1 MDVEREIEM
10 SIPATPRRATYGFGT
25 TLDVPVDE
33 AVERTTAALKAEGF
47 GVLTRIDVD
56 KTLKEKIGVEV
67 EPYVILGACNPNFAY
82 RGLQAEAEL
91 GLLLPCSVIV
101 YRVGDK
107 SAVSMV
113 DPAQMLGVVDDNPEL
128 NALASEV
135 ENGLRKVLEALE
147 S

>member
-1 MDVEREIEM
+1 M

-67 EPYVILGACNPNFAY
+67 EPYVILGACNPNFAH

-91 GLLLPCSVIV
+91 GLLLPCNVIV

-135 ENGLRKVLEALE
+135 ENGLRKVLAALE

>member
-135 ENGLRKVLEALE
+135 QNGLRKVLAALE